1 MCYNCHSLSLYALTL
16 QKKNYVSFI
25 GLDPA
30 LSELTNTWLIMQP
43 SPVVSQVCHS
53 DGRPQ
58 GESWLAHEPQHFAL
72 DVAVG
77 KKSPSD

>member
-1 MCYNCHSLSLYALTL
+1 M
-16 QKKNYVSFI
+16 
-25 GLDPA
+25 DPA